1 MSPVLSINPET
12 SLGLQAKRLR
22 LASLLTQHNLAVIA
36 GVPIAEVDLFEH
48 NLPVRV
54 DTKRRLLRELWAR
67 KVVMG

>member
-1 MSPVLSINPET
+1 MSPVLSIAPET

-22 LASLLTQHNLAVIA
+22 LASMLTKDALAAIA
-36 GVPIAEVDLFEH
+36 DVPVVEVDLFEH

-67 KVVMG
+67 KVGQG